1 MLILPIIN
9 KRRVMNVEIKL
20 KDAMKVRK
28 GVSYDDASAS
38 DIIVNREKFSE
49 SSFKNSKNVTA
60 PIDFIRSKSLLYPR
74 RFLVTTK
81 VQDSSSLYDVYE
93 VPQPPKK
100 SNESIDKLYSKAI
113 TDMRKEIP
121 NRPKRGRYVSFEDL
135 GFNKQLTNDKI
146 ALLQRV
152 VKESCDSNDLG
163 MKLQSAGIA
172 DLVDTADFISNFE
185 CTILS
190 DTEIPEDSLQDTLK
204 AMSSINT
211 RDYRN
216 LKKYYNMAKSNTDLY
231 TKISYVNKII
241 YDKPLVLHRSLD
253 VGQKTLIKKKDNYDY
268 QQAA

>member
-20 KDAMKVRK
+20 KNAEKVRR
-28 GVSYDDASAS
+28 GVCYDDAAAS

-49 SSFKNSKNVTA
+49 SSFKESRNATA
-60 PIDFIRSKSLLYPR
+60 PIEFIRSKSILYPR

-81 VQDSSSLYDVYE
+81 TQDSSSLYDVYE
-93 VPQPPKK
+93 VPQPPSK
-100 SNESIDKLYSKAI
+100 SNDSIDKLYSKAI

-121 NRPKRGRYVSFEDL
+121 NKPKRGRYVSFEDL
-135 GFNKQLTNDKI
+135 GFNKHLTNDKI

-152 VKESCDSNDLG
+152 VKDSVDSKDLG
-163 MKLQSAGIA
+163 EKLQSAGIA
-172 DLVDTADFISNFE
+172 DMAETADFINNFE
-185 CTILS
+185 CTIIS
-190 DTEIPEDSLQDTLK
+190 DTEIPEESLQDTLK

-216 LKKYYNMAKSNTDLY
+216 LRKYYNMAKSNTDLY
-231 TKISYVNKII
+231 TKISYVNKVI
-241 YDKPLVLHRSLD
+241 YDRPLVLYRSGK

>member
-20 KDAMKVRK
+20 KKEKKVRR
-28 GVSYDDASAS
+28 GVCYDDAAES

-49 SSFKNSKNVTA
+49 SSFKNSKTATA
-60 PIDFIRSKSLLYPR
+60 PIDFIRSKSILYPR

-81 VQDSSSLYDVYE
+81 VEDDSSLYDVYE
-93 VPQPPKK
+93 VPV
-100 SNESIDKLYSKAI
+100 
-113 TDMRKEIP
+113 P

-135 GFNKQLTNDKI
+135 GFNKQLTSDNI
-146 ALLQRV
+146 ALLQKV
-152 VKESCDSNDLG
+152 VKDSIDSNDLG
-163 MKLQSAGIA
+163 NKLQSAGIA
-172 DLVDTADFISNFE
+172 DLVDTADFINNFE
-185 CTILS
+185 CTIIS
-190 DTEIPEDSLQDTLK
+190 DTEIPEESLQDTLK

-216 LKKYYNMAKSNTDLY
+216 LKKYYSMAKSNTDLY

-241 YDKPLVLHRSLD
+241 YDRPLVLHKSRD
-253 VGQKTLIKKKDNYDY
+253 IGQKTLIKKKDNYDY